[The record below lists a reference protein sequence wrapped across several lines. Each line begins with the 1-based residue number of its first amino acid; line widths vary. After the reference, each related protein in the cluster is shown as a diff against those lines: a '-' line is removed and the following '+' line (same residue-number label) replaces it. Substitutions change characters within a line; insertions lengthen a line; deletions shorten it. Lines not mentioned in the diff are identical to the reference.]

1 MKLMGILVMV
11 IGLVVRVYGEVS
23 SDISDIVEKTLKDL
37 RYSKADKSM
46 IKEAEKDPRFYTL
59 KEGVKIKV
67 EEIKDE
73 KDINIDEIALVGNE
87 ENGSKGEKGIVDTL
101 VVIDQIVNIGS
112 KVWNMV
118 VENKPVVKV
127 ESKYAVALPMGV
139 KSASELSGWSRPKS
153 YVISFYFENL
163 YGIDVISV
171 RYRVT
176 YVYGGSYQG
185 RGKYLAAVYAIP
197 ESVDVMW
204 GFSFNMQ
211 AYVPDATVVNVG
223 TSANPIA
230 ALQLKVSWSAS
241 SILKEIDGTGV
252 YYIQG
257 DGYFEEIASP
267 ISRNK
272 TDLKNIKIE

>member
-1 MKLMGILVMV
+1 LKEGVKIKVE
-11 IGLVVRVYGEVS
+11 EVKEETP
-23 SDISDIVEKTLKDL
+23 SDIVEKTVKDL

-67 EEIKDE
+67 EEVKEE
-73 KDINIDEIALVGNE
+73 KDIDISEIGLVG
-87 ENGSKGEKGIVDTL
+87 KGEKGIVDTL
-101 VVIDQIVNIGS
+101 VAIDQIVNIGS

-153 YVISFYFENL
+153 HVISFYFENL
-163 YGIDVISV
+163 YGIDVIRVS
-171 RYRVT
+171 YRVT

-241 SILKEIDGTGV
+241 SVLKEIDGTGV

-267 ISRNK
+267 IRRNK